1 MIRPHSLQTDVA
13 WLAEHG
19 IEIDRQYAGKW
30 IAVHAGRVVG
40 TGDTAKEA
48 ADQARRVCRDGEF
61 VLEAVMADADVIYG
75 GV

>member
-1 MIRPHSLQTDVA
+1 MTQHSPQQADIA

-30 IAVHAGRVVG
+30 IAVYCGRVVG
-40 TGDTAKEA
+40 VGDTAKEA
-48 ADQARRVCRDGEF
+48 ADQARAVCRDGEF

-75 GV
+75 GL